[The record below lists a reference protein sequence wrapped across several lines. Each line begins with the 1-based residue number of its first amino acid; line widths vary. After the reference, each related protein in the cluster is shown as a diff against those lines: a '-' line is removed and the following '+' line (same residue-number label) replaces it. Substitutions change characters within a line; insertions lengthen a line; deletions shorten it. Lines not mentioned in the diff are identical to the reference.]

1 MSYYYFQEG
10 NGEWYRLDLTT
21 GAIEDKY
28 GDDVKSCLAPTSSS
42 YAPASSSYYY
52 DYISHYYIV
61 PQELRERLITTIERY
76 KDNQI
81 VIDGI
86 YHEGHVL
93 GCLEMLEILNPISI
107 SSDRLDEDKIAQYVS
122 KDKNVPLAYVRACIA
137 ANKSLNLP
145 DITAFQTLLE
155 REGILEIEEIRERLL
170 PVYYKLKVARGEA
183 LAAVRNVWHDLT
195 KTMRKAEWY
204 YEGNYKEGKE

>member
-1 MSYYYFQEG
+1 MSYYYFQE
-10 NGEWYRLDLTT
+10 NDGEWYRLDLTT
-21 GAIEDKY
+21 GMIEDKY
-28 GDDVKSCLAPTSSS
+28 GDDVKSCLTPT
-42 YAPASSSYYY
+42 SSSYYY

-61 PQELRERLITTIERY
+61 PQELRERLIATIERY

-81 VIDGI
+81 IIDGI

-107 SSDRLDEDKIAQYVS
+107 AIDHLDEDKIARYVS
-122 KDKNVPLAYVRACIA
+122 KDKNVPLVYVRACIA

-145 DITAFQTLLE
+145 DIAAFQMLLE

-170 PVYYKLKVARGEA
+170 PTYYKLKVARGEA

>member
-1 MSYYYFQEG
+1 MSYYYFQE
-10 NGEWYRLDLTT
+10 NDGEWYRLDLTT
-21 GAIEDKY
+21 GMIEDKY
-28 GDDVKSCLAPTSSS
+28 GDDVKSCLTST
-42 YAPASSSYYY
+42 SSSYYY

-86 YHEGHVL
+86 YHEGHAL

-107 SSDRLDEDKIAQYVS
+107 SSDHLDKDKIARYVS
-122 KDKNVPLAYVRACIA
+122 KDKNVPLAYAHACIE

-145 DITAFQTLLE
+145 DIAAFQTLLE

-170 PVYYKLKVARGEA
+170 PTYYKLKVARGEA

-195 KTMRKAEWY
+195 KTMRKAE
-204 YEGNYKEGKE
+204 

>member
-1 MSYYYFQEG
+1 MSYYYFQE
-10 NGEWYRLDLTT
+10 NDGEWYRLDLTT
-21 GAIEDKY
+21 GMIEDKY
-28 GDDVKSCLAPTSSS
+28 GDDVKSCLTPTSI
-42 YAPASSSYYY
+42 SYYY
-52 DYISHYYIV
+52 NYISHYYIV
-61 PQELRERLITTIERY
+61 PQELRERLIATIERY

-81 VIDGI
+81 VINGI

-93 GCLEMLEILNPISI
+93 GCLKMLEILNPISI
-107 SSDRLDEDKIAQYVS
+107 SSDRLDEDKIARYVS
-122 KDKNVPLAYVRACIA
+122 KDKNVPLAYARACIA

-145 DITAFQTLLE
+145 DIAAFQTLLE

-170 PVYYKLKVARGEA
+170 PTYYKLKVARDEA

-204 YEGNYKEGKE
+204 YEGNYEEGKE

>member
-1 MSYYYFQEG
+1 MSDYFFQDNSE
-10 NGEWYRLDLTT
+10 NWYRLDTAT
-21 GAIEDKY
+21 GIIEDCYEEKVNALSV
-28 GDDVKSCLAPTSSS
+28 GGRDLSI
-42 YAPASSSYYY
+42 YYRE
-52 DYISHYYIV
+52 YISHYNVV
-61 PQELRERLITTIERY
+61 PPELRERLIAVIERF

-81 VIDGI
+81 FINDI

-93 GCLEMLEILNPISI
+93 GCLEGLESINPISI
-107 SSDRLDEDKIAQYVS
+107 LSDNLNEDKIARYVS
-122 KDKNVPLAYVRACIA
+122 KDKNVPLAYARACIA

-170 PVYYKLKVARGEA
+170 PTYYKLKVARGEA

>member
-1 MSYYYFQEG
+1 MSYYYFQEN

-28 GDDVKSCLAPTSSS
+28 GDDVKSCLAP
-42 YAPASSSYYY
+42 ASSSYYY

-61 PQELRERLITTIERY
+61 PQELRERLITIIERY

-93 GCLEMLEILNPISI
+93 GCLEMLEILNPVSI
-107 SSDRLDEDKIAQYVS
+107 SSDHLHLDEDKIAQYVS

-155 REGILEIEEIRERLL
+155 REGVLEIEEIREQLL

-204 YEGNYKEGKE
+204 DEGNYQEGKE